1 MIYLIG
7 NPLNLIL
14 SDVQEYALP
23 LGVSPSPYTFFVQN
37 TQLHT
42 AQQSTPAAPRAAPN
56 QATFDRMT
64 KAGKAT
70 LRELPKPSAEDCKHL
85 DVDAPFNWG
94 RPEDKL
100 PNRLILK
107 DACPLEERAK
117 TETEFLTAVQDQHGF
132 APVLGAM
139 TVQHGFADFAA
150 LKGLK
155 RCGEVPEAYSG
166 LDDGAE
172 LSMELRA
179 QRRLLSTVEGK
190 PLSEASALDVVYACV
205 DCMIGASAF

>member
-1 MIYLIG
+1 MRDEDD
-7 NPLNLIL
+7 
-14 SDVQEYALP
+14 DVQVLQERMKTLAVKESAKSHSQGRQ
-23 LGVSPSPYTFFVQN
+23 GVCSSPRLKLQ
-37 TQLHT
+37 
-42 AQQSTPAAPRAAPN
+42 AEQQSTPAAP
-56 QATFDRMT
+56 DRIAKT
-64 KAGKAT
+64 GKAT
-70 LRELPKPSAEDCKHL
+70 LLELPRPSAEDCKHL
-85 DVDAPFNWG
+85 KLDAPFNWG
-94 RPEDKL
+94 RPEDTL
-100 PNRLILK
+100 PNMLILK

-117 TETEFLTAVQDQHGF
+117 TEMEFLTAVQDQHGF

-139 TVQHGFADFAA
+139 TVQHGFADFAAA